1 MQLASAAYTSK
12 KCSVLLPRILYARTA
27 ANSDSSSICAWTASS
42 GQACEHKPQDCAA
55 ASLNLFFFSTAIL
68 KFKKIKKMLRNIRG
82 MPPNVAQ
89 HWANFFHGRV
99 VAKHWGHAPQCC
111 ATLVF
116 FFMAA
121 LLRNIGGMRPN
132 VAQHWGQKWTW
143 PSKPEAE
150 KKERKKEK
158 KNYTR
163 P

>member
-12 KCSVLLPRILYARTA
+12 KCSVPLPRILYARTA

-55 ASLNLFFFSTAIL
+55 ASLNLFLQRSLNL
-68 KFKKIKKMLRNIRG
+68 KKSKKCCGIFGACPPMLRNIG
-82 MPPNVAQ
+82 L
-89 HWANFFHGRV
+89 NFFHGRV

-111 ATLVF
+111 ATLVYF

-150 KKERKKEK
+150 KKK